1 MLSTDRRIVRHI
13 VLAGLLAAAVGL
25 SGCGRRGPLEPPPSA
40 AVTAPAPGATAR
52 PETAA
57 RDEEPDEPASI
68 PRSTRSSPLD
78 FLL

>member
-25 SGCGRRGPLEPPPSA
+25 SGCGRRGPLEPPPGA
-40 AVTAPAPGATAR
+40 AVTAPAPGGTATAQDGD
-52 PETAA
+52 A
-57 RDEEPDEPASI
+57 DEPAAI